1 MAKIAP
7 YHTTST
13 EYPPEHRNVYH
24 DHSDCRDGK
33 RCVLPRNTGS
43 AELEPSHAARSAS
56 GLANTLCFA
65 ELSPNEDL
73 LVHSSQEYPKSF

>member
-33 RCVLPRNTGS
+33 RITPQHRVSGTGAKPRCKECIRLG
-43 AELEPSHAARSAS
+43 
-56 GLANTLCFA
+56 
-65 ELSPNEDL
+65 
-73 LVHSSQEYPKSF
+73 